1 MARCGSFAE
10 LQIHPPSVPLT
21 YKKTDGNTVDMGGYD
36 NNEKGGVGGWGVG
49 VTCDEPFFQPRGSR
63 NIPSR
68 FMLRKTG

>member
-36 NNEKGGVGGWGVG
+36 KNEKGGVGMNHFSSLEEVG
-49 VTCDEPFFQPRGSR
+49 IFLVASC
-63 NIPSR
+63 
-68 FMLRKTG
+68 